1 MAPEFLEHGKA
12 DRLVSSR
19 KLAGV
24 FFMQQRA
31 RSGARAIGF
40 ALLRR
45 DSYMTE
51 SFLGR
56 QGRFMCGRFAITLPP
71 EAVRRFF
78 SYVEQPNFPPRYNI
92 APTQPVPIVRASF
105 DPDGRIARRFDLVRW
120 GFLPPFVKDPRQ
132 FPLIIN
138 ARTETLLTKA
148 SFKNAFKRRRCLF
161 IADAFYEWRRDG
173 ARRTGDRRPYLFQRS
188 NGEPM
193 GLGGLWDTWA
203 GPNGEELD
211 TACIITTAANGAT
224 AAIHDRLPAIIERE
238 AFDLWLDRDETSA
251 DAAFGLLRPPENEVL
266 RFFEIGAAVNKAV
279 NDAPEV
285 QKPASALQAAAA
297 PIAVTPATPA
307 QGSLFGPLGAGS

>member
-1 MAPEFLEHGKA
+1 MARRIGLFPT
-12 DRLVSSR
+12 R

-31 RSGARAIGF
+31 DPRRGYCF

-45 DSYMTE
+45 NSYMTGG
-51 SFLGR
+51 FLGK
-56 QGRFMCGRFAITLPP
+56 QGRFMCGRFAVTLPP

-92 APTQPVPIVRASF
+92 APTQPVPIVRASSV
-105 DPDGRIARRFDLVRW
+105 PEGRAVRHFDLVRW

-138 ARTETLLTKA
+138 ARSETLLTKA
-148 SFKNAFKRRRCLF
+148 SFKNAFRRRRCLF

-173 ARRTGDRRPYLFQRS
+173 ARRAGDRRPYLFQRP
-188 NGEPM
+188 NAEPF
-193 GLGGLWDTWA
+193 GLGGLWDTWT
-203 GPNGEELD
+203 GPNGEEID

-224 AAIHDRLPAIIERE
+224 AAIHDRLPAIIEP
-238 AFDLWLDRDETSA
+238 ASFDLWLDPDEASA
-251 DAAFGLLRPPENEVL
+251 DAAFSLLRPPENEVL
-266 RFFEIGAAVNKAV
+266 RFFEIGPAVNKAA

-307 QGSLFGPLGAGS
+307 QGSLFGPLEAGS